1 MRKTPSLWPC
11 RLLVLAACLTLL
23 AGCSGLRLAYD
34 NADLWVRWRAD
45 QYLDM
50 HGEKRERLH
59 ARIAEF
65 LAWHREEALPR
76 YARSVEDS
84 SRRLTDGLSRDD
96 LLRAYEEG
104 RAQLA
109 RDLVAAASR
118 LADTVDTLDAG
129 QIEHLE
135 RRFAADNRK
144 YASEFLS
151 GSAESRRARRAE
163 RTVERLEDWLGKL
176 SDAQHDR
183 VRRHSNEQPL
193 FDELRDRERKRLQS
207 ELIAIARSRTA
218 QAKLSELALQLV
230 PGRGDAKYV
239 AAAQAYTDAYF
250 DLLVDIDRLAT
261 PRQRERAVARLHGFA
276 GDLAA
281 LSLARREPPGPR

>member
-1 MRKTPSLWPC
+1 MSEARSTRSWH
-11 RLLVLAACLTLL
+11 LLALAACLTML

-65 LAWHREEALPR
+65 LAWHREESLPR
-76 YARSVEDS
+76 YARSLEEGS
-84 SRRLTDGLSRDD
+84 KRLTDGLSRDD
-96 LLRAYEEG
+96 LLRAYEGG

-135 RRFAADNRK
+135 RRFAADNGK
-144 YASEFLS
+144 FASEFLS

-176 SDAQHDR
+176 SDAQRDR
-183 VRRHSNEQPL
+183 IRRHSNEQPL

-207 ELIAIARSRTA
+207 ELIALARARTA
-218 QAKLSELALQLV
+218 QAKLSELALQFV
-230 PGRGDAKYV
+230 PGRGDPKYV

-250 DLLVDIDRLAT
+250 DMLVDVDRLAT